1 VAKSQF
7 FSLFACVPKSITRVG
22 EIRSLLP
29 TRGRN
34 IYRIL
39 ITYFYFKIGRIY
51 KERTEMR
58 RKSANPQR
66 AVNAKT
72 IVVVSSSREMR
83 EEEEEEEKLVLCV
96 KIPNEE
102 TEENQKI

>member
-1 VAKSQF
+1 
-7 FSLFACVPKSITRVG
+7 
-22 EIRSLLP
+22 
-29 TRGRN
+29 
-34 IYRIL
+34 
-39 ITYFYFKIGRIY
+39 
-51 KERTEMR
+51 MR